1 MVLPLVV
8 FVAVFERFNIFIP
21 ALGFSL
27 KLSLI
32 LLPIAALL
40 LLVRRKLVFNP
51 TFLFPSLALVILA
64 EVLSIPFSFDPFQ
77 SFQVVVFHLLM
88 IGLFYLIVWST
99 NVRGLTPIVWAW
111 GIGAAVVSILGF
123 WQFSRYFWGLDPTL
137 PFDQWFTFAKSLPA
151 GTFVQTF
158 FSFFG
163 LNAATLRPSS
173 TFIDASTGASFVGI
187 FLILGLGWFL
197 SWNKDDRRRVL
208 MGVLMVFSSIYFL
221 IALSRSAVLGLVAG
235 LAAFSYLVLRDRI
248 NVRKLKIIIVTVV
261 LAVLGVGIWFSI
273 TSPERLGS
281 TVARLKY
288 VQAAVEMLKHNPIT
302 GVGAGNFEPYYTQ
315 VLHPGAPAGY
325 SHSIFLTWLG
335 ELGILGFLANLLLI
349 AAVVLI
355 VRRSLRSLK
364 QTSFWYTRLVALL
377 AAFVTLVFANIFHA
391 HYGLEFTWVLLGLIV
406 AGYYSAKAEYYNRA
420 ERGQYYQAKLSTIN
434 NQLSTIDILGVKV
447 DNVTM
452 GEAVERVKEIFRQQ
466 AKEIA
471 FAIKRAQRVSKRN
484 VREANV
490 NGRRPFQQ
498 AMIVTPNPEMIISAS
513 KDKEFTQILNN
524 ADLAVPDGMGLVW
537 ASRIWGTPL
546 QERVAG
552 TDLFVELCAESS
564 RRGGRVFFLE
574 GPEGLHSS
582 AKAARV
588 LKGKYPKLQIAGTF
602 AGDGSPHGDAETV
615 RQINLSTGSRLTL
628 SEVERV
634 NKSTNQPIDLLF
646 VSYGHGKQERWIKRN
661 LPKLD
666 VKVAMGVGGA
676 FDFVA
681 GTQPRAPGLVR
692 RLGFEWLYRLARQPG
707 RIRRQLALLPFIFLT
722 FREAFKVTRI

>member
-8 FVAVFERFNIFIP
+8 FVAVFERFNIFMP

-406 AGYYSAKAEYYNRA
+406 AGYY
-420 ERGQYYQAKLSTIN
+420 QAKLSTIN

-466 AKEIA
+466 ATG
-471 FAIKRAQRVSKRN
+471 KRN

-615 RQINLSTGSRLTL
+615 RQIN
-628 SEVERV
+628 
-634 NKSTNQPIDLLF
+634 KSTNQPIDLLF

-692 RLGFEWLYRLARQPG
+692 RLGFEWLYRLARQPW
-707 RIRRQLALLPFIFLT
+707 RIKRQLALLPF
-722 FREAFKVTRI
+722 AAAVFKKALKKG